1 MNKSKNRAYGWKICL
16 INIIKKADLIDDYID
31 KIYDKNRVKVE

>member
-1 MNKSKNRAYGWKICL
+1 MVGKICL